1 MSDDEDDD
9 EEEEMDEQAVKD
21 LQGFIA
27 EPGEEVNDE
36 ILSDVFFRH
45 VLFITRKKMRMQM
58 NNPLPVNQKKMT
70 KKSMMMI

>member
-36 ILSDVFFRH
+36 ILSDFFFIM
-45 VLFITRKKMRMQM
+45 LFSFLGRR
-58 NNPLPVNQKKMT
+58 
-70 KKSMMMI
+70 